1 MKTPPPRIR
10 TTTDGGFALLIVL
23 WAVVLL
29 SFLAFAIA
37 SAGRGQMRTTD
48 LLRLHARL
56 QQEADGGIWEA
67 AFHLLDTSAGH
78 WGADGTDHLIR
89 HGNTRLDLRITSE
102 AGKINP
108 NIAST
113 GLLLAL
119 LRATGLDMH
128 EAQALTLNIR
138 AWRFPA
144 SSDSIVLPGGPAA
157 YAAAGLPY
165 GPPGAPFQ
173 SVGELRLVLGMT
185 PVIAAQLIPH
195 LSIYWDDGPIVEHA
209 DPVVRQVV
217 INAGHTFPTGG
228 MARAEQVV
236 SIESAAQDGSGARAF
251 RHAIIMKAPA
261 DNAAAPVRVLEWDI
275 PEEK

>member
-1 MKTPPPRIR
+1 MKTPPPCLR
-10 TTTDGGFALLIVL
+10 TMTDGGFALLIVL
-23 WAVVLL
+23 WTVVLL

-37 SAGRGQMRTTD
+37 SAGRGQIHTTD
-48 LLRLHARL
+48 MLRLHARL

-119 LRATGLDMH
+119 LRATGSDMH

-138 AWRFPA
+138 AWRFPV
-144 SSDSIVLPGGPAA
+144 SSDSAALPGTMAA
-157 YAAAGLPY
+157 YVTAGRPY

-185 PVIAAQLIPH
+185 PVIAARLIPH
-195 LSIYWDDGPIVEHA
+195 LSIYWDDEPVVEQA
-209 DPVVRQVV
+209 DPVVRQAMMSVG
-217 INAGHTFPTGG
+217 NTFPTGG
-228 MARAEQVV
+228 MPRAERVV
-236 SIESAAQDGSGARAF
+236 SIEAAAIDRSGARAF

-261 DNAAAPVRVLEWDI
+261 DNSAVPVRLLEWDI
-275 PEEK
+275 PVGK